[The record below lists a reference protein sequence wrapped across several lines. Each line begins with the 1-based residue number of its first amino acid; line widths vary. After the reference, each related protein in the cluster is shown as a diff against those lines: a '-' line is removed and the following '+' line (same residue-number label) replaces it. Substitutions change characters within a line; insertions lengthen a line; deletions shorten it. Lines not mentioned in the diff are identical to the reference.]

1 MITTVKMTETDLL
14 SMTEYDFRSMTKLEI
29 EEAYELA
36 KSLLDSVQKQVILAR
51 QLCKPSHQQEER
63 LKAIRRQ
70 YSFLHSF
77 RCMPWHVASKLHTA
91 AA

>member
-14 SMTEYDFRSMTKLEI
+14 SMTEYDFRSMTRVEI
-29 EEAYELA
+29 EETYELA
-36 KSLLDSVQKQVILAR
+36 KSLLDSVQKQVVLSR
-51 QLCKPSHQQEER
+51 QINKPSFELEQR
-63 LKAIRRQ
+63 LKKIRLQ

-77 RCMPWHVASKLHTA
+77 RCMPWHAASKLHTA